1 MVCYTSMCTGIEIR
15 KELLYDR
22 HTLPD
27 AYIYENTVRCFQ
39 WHIITGLLERLDHF
53 QRQPAVWGVLQNRY
67 NANGRPPV
75 ARNTFPDTDF
85 DEITDA
91 YGVPDSQ
98 SVPLYAPNDLI
109 VPERYGRD
117 GTLVKM
123 LGQDG
128 CFCYAEVL
136 TMPGYWKI
144 PLVYIKRIEFESPF
158 LFTKVVFVDRCR
170 QHVTA
175 LEKVRDRW
183 LVRSMNPATTGI
195 HRPPYRRETPLGMFV
210 LQEKKERMYYLEDGS
225 DRIEG
230 FALYA
235 NRFTAGGYLHGVAVE
250 VPQTEVVEFC
260 SGLGTIPESHMCVRN
275 ATSHAKFIYDWAPV
289 EESLICV
296 IE

>member
-1 MVCYTSMCTGIEIR
+1 MSFPFCWFKDKEKTEEKTNTGGICYTSMCTGIEIR

-39 WHIITGLLERLDHF
+39 WHTITALLERLDHF
-53 QRQPAVWGVLQNRY
+53 QQQPAVWGVLQNRY

-75 ARNTFPDTDF
+75 AKNTSPDTDF

-235 NRFTAGGYLHGVAVE
+235 NRFTAGG
-250 VPQTEVVEFC
+250 
-260 SGLGTIPESHMCVRN
+260 
-275 ATSHAKFIYDWAPV
+275 
-289 EESLICV
+289 ICMV
-296 IE
+296 WR